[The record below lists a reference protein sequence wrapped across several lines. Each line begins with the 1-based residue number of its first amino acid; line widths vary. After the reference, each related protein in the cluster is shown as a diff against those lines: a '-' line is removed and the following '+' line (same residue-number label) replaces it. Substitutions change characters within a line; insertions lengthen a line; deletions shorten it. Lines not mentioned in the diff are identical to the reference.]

1 MVAILVRG
9 GGVGSGRGAGPDD
22 RGSCI
27 EPARNGADLK
37 LAVRTGLA
45 VAFPNG
51 LDASRDWR
59 PACPP
64 EIAER
69 AEFAPA

>member
-1 MVAILVRG
+1 MMARG
-9 GGVGSGRGAGPDD
+9 SQRTRGSGRGAGPDD
-22 RGSCI
+22 RGPCI
-27 EPARNGADLK
+27 EPARNGTDLK
-37 LAVRTGLA
+37 LAA

-64 EIAER
+64 EFAER